1 MNGNRCLDVGCALH
15 RAPEKFSSKTQDRD
29 GFKGKQFKTSPP
41 KTGRTPDTY
50 FEKKHPWVSEVRAY
64 ANCFTAAWAVECS
77 LQQSS
82 LGQVETVSNSA
93 YSGRGW
99 YAAGSNAVQPM
110 RKCTAL
116 LQGAKYIDR
125 LKYQETQP
133 THKKGFQTSDFSRR
147 DEFSM
152 TFRTEQYRTLLKQV
166 STAISAHAC
175 VPVHLTTAQ
184 IGNCE
189 TRDMC
194 SKISFAKA
202 CCRLFTCNKQSVTM

>member
-1 MNGNRCLDVGCALH
+1 MPIA
-15 RAPEKFSSKTQDRD
+15 FS
-29 GFKGKQFKTSPP
+29 
-41 KTGRTPDTY
+41 
-50 FEKKHPWVSEVRAY
+50 
-64 ANCFTAAWAVECS
+64 AARAVECL

-93 YSGRGW
+93 YTGRGW
-99 YAAGSNAVQPM
+99 YAAGSNAVQQM

-166 STAISAHAC
+166 STANSPCAC
-175 VPVHLTTAQ
+175 VPAHLVTAQ
-184 IGNCE
+184 SGSCA
-189 TRDMC
+189 TRGMC
-194 SKISFAKA
+194 S
-202 CCRLFTCNKQSVTM
+202 